1 MQATL
6 INIKCPFQIGDIVEV
21 ADKIDPEN
29 QPTVI
34 ATVKYIEL
42 DNDITRLFWLYLVA
56 NEEVLNTNVHPTFG
70 YYWEIVPDDCPY
82 IRLLSRATIS

>member
-1 MQATL
+1 M
-6 INIKCPFQIGDIVEV
+6 NIQCQFQIGDIVEV

-34 ATVKYIEL
+34 TTVKFIER
-42 DNDITRLFWLYLVA
+42 DNQISDLHWLYLMA
-56 NEEVLNTNVHPTFG
+56 NEEVLNTNMDPKFG

>member
-1 MQATL
+1 MLGQL
-6 INIKCPFQIGDIVEV
+6 IDVRCDFQIGDIVEV

-29 QPTVI
+29 QPTTI
-34 ATVKYIEL
+34 ATVKHVEY
-42 DNDITRLFWLYLVA
+42 DNDFVGLFWLYLVA

-70 YYWEIVPDDCPY
+70 YYWEIVPDNCPY